1 MQSDENPFCKFF
13 NNSIKHCIFQQ
24 DYFELMYSF
33 LASPLK
39 NKSSDEPS
47 IRLREM
53 VNPLNCTIL
62 DSWAFENFA
71 LHDEPFAKAIPN
83 FETCALVIITYE
95 EN

>member
-1 MQSDENPFCKFF
+1 
-13 NNSIKHCIFQQ
+13 
-24 DYFELMYSF
+24 
-33 LASPLK
+33 
-39 NKSSDEPS
+39 
-47 IRLREM
+47 M

-71 LHDEPFAKAIPN
+71 LHDEPLAKAIPN